1 MGNQYRLETIQ
12 DNINNF
18 NLKEQDKATKEVT

>member
-18 NLKEQDKATKEVT
+18 DLKGQDKSTKEVA

>member
-1 MGNQYRLETIQ
+1 MGNQYCLETIQ

-18 NLKEQDKATKEVT
+18 DLKEQDKATKEVA

>member
-18 NLKEQDKATKEVT
+18 DLKEQDKATKEVA

>member
-18 NLKEQDKATKEVT
+18 DLREQDKATKEVA

>member
-12 DNINNF
+12 DNVNNF
-18 NLKEQDKATKEVT
+18 NLKEQDKATKEVA

>member
-12 DNINNF
+12 DNVNNF
-18 NLKEQDKATKEVT
+18 DLKGQDKATKEVA

>member
-18 NLKEQDKATKEVT
+18 DLKQQDKAIKEVA